1 MLHIPKIPDHILKNM
16 GTPTRREW
24 KQLKRR
30 ELRQLRKAFNVFQLG
45 SAWVPQCY
53 SVRDIDKV
61 LTRLEELMS
70 QRIWG
75 R

>member
-1 MLHIPKIPDHILKNM
+1 MAHIPKIPNYILKNM

-30 ELRQLRKAFNVFQLG
+30 ELRQLRKALNKFILG
-45 SAWVPQCY
+45 SAWVPQTGA
-53 SVRDIDKV
+53 VKTMDV
-61 LTRLEELMS
+61 TLTYLEEVMS